1 MNKLSALWMLFLIA
15 SISWAQ
21 NPNPKTVTLKGR
33 VLEQSSDL
41 PLEYATYILQKSA
54 DQSMVTGGI
63 TDDQGRFQVDIPA
76 GNYDVVFEFISYTTV
91 RLTNQNYA
99 QNTDLG
105 DVRMSADVSQLDE
118 VELIAERSTVELRLD
133 KKIYNVGKDMTVK
146 GGSVTDVLDNVPSVS
161 VDVEGG
167 ISLRGNESVRILI
180 NGKPSALSGLSNDAL
195 RLLPAEAIE
204 KVEVITNPSSR
215 YDAEGTAGIINIIL
229 RQNKTTGINGTTN
242 LTLGDPKNEAGSLG
256 LNLRQNKFNLFSNWT
271 YRNQEGPGNSL
282 YDQINYNDDGSIRG
296 YQNED
301 RTNVRAGSNANANVG
316 VEYFIN
322 PTTSI
327 TNSTV
332 FGYSEGDN
340 TTDIDFVNSDP
351 NGLPLVRR
359 VRNTL
364 QLEQQRQF
372 EYSFNLTKKFEKP
385 GHELLVD
392 YQYSE
397 SEGSDDSVI
406 EETLISATAADV
418 PTEKTVNQED
428 QRRALYQFNYVLPMG
443 KENQSQFELG
453 YRGGYINQTTTFIAG
468 SFDPFG
474 AFVNNENFSNT
485 LEYREWIQA
494 AYTQLGTK
502 WDRFNFLGGLRME
515 HTDIDIN
522 LVETSDLNTKQYTN
536 WFPSVFLGYSLND
549 EDQITLSYSKRL
561 RRPWSRFINPFPS
574 RSSNT
579 NLFQGNP
586 DLDPTFTDAYDLGM
600 INQREKFTFNTSV
613 YYNRSTGVFQFVTQ
627 ETGELIEIENP
638 NDPSTPILV
647 PVQLR
652 QPINL
657 STEDRYGFEF
667 NTTFTPVRS
676 WRFSWGI
683 NLFQRSLVGSYTY
696 INSLNQSITQVFD
709 NDNFSWQTNM
719 SAKIVL
725 PKDINFQTNIRYQ
738 GRSEDAQSIN
748 RGIASANLAMSKE
761 ILNKKGTLALNVSDL
776 FNSRK
781 RISDTRTLNVQT
793 YSENQWRQRQVNLN
807 FTYRFNQSLKDQ
819 RGRGRN
825 GGYGDGQ
832 GGDMDM
838 EFGG

>member
-1 MNKLSALWMLFLIA
+1 MNKLSALWMLLLIT

-21 NPNPKTVTLKGR
+21 NPNSKTVTLKGR
-33 VLEQSSDL
+33 ILEQSSDL
-41 PLEYATYILQKSA
+41 PLEYATYVLQKSA

-63 TDDQGRFQVDIPA
+63 TDEQGRFQVDVPA
-76 GNYDVVFEFISYTTV
+76 GNYDVVFEFISYTTI
-91 RLTNQNYA
+91 RLSNQNIT

-180 NGKPSALSGLSNDAL
+180 NGKPSALSGFSNDAL

-229 RQNKTTGINGTTN
+229 RQNK
-242 LTLGDPKNEAGSLG
+242 
-256 LNLRQNKFNLFSNWT
+256 FNLFSNCT

-296 YQNED
+296 YQNEK
-301 RTNVRAGSNANANVG
+301 RTNVRAGTNANANVG
-316 VEYFIN
+316 IEYFIN

-340 TTDIDFVNSDP
+340 TTNIDFVNSNP
-351 NGLPLVRR
+351 QGLPLVNR

-372 EYSFNLTKKFEKP
+372 EYSLNLTKKFEKP
-385 GHELLVD
+385 GHELRVD

-406 EETLISATAADV
+406 EETLISETASDV
-418 PTEKTVNQED
+418 PSEKTVNQED
-428 QRRALYQFNYVLPMG
+428 QRRALYQFNYVLPLG
-443 KENQSQFELG
+443 STGQSQFELG
-453 YRGGYINQTTTFIAG
+453 YRGGYVNQTTAFIAG
-468 SFDPFG
+468 SFDPLG
-474 AFVNNENFSNT
+474 AFINNANFSNT

-502 WDRFNFLGGLRME
+502 WERFNLLGGLRME

-522 LVETSDLNTKQYTN
+522 LLETQDLTNKQYIN
-536 WFPSVFLGYSLND
+536 WFPSLFVGYSLNE

-600 INQREKFTFNTSV
+600 INQREKFTFNTSL
-613 YYNRSTGVFQFVTQ
+613 YYNRSTGVFQFITQ
-627 ETGELIEIENP
+627 ETGELIEIQNP
-638 NDPSTPILV
+638 NDPNTPILV

-667 NTTFTPVRS
+667 NTTFTPVRN

-696 INSLNQSITQVFD
+696 INSLNQNITQVFD
-709 NDNFSWQTNM
+709 NDNFSWQSNL

-725 PKDINFQTNIRYQ
+725 PKEINFQTNVRYQ
-738 GRSEDAQSIN
+738 GRSQDAQSIN

-761 ILNKKGTLALNVSDL
+761 ILDKKGTLALNVSDL

-819 RGRGRN
+819 RGRRQN
-825 GGYGDGQ
+825 GGYGDGP

>member
-1 MNKLSALWMLFLIA
+1 MNKLSALWMLLLITT
-15 SISWAQ
+15 ISWAQ
-21 NPNPKTVTLKGR
+21 NPNSQTVTLKGR
-33 VLEQSSDL
+33 ILEQSSDL
-41 PLEYATYILQKSA
+41 PLEYATFVLQKSA

-63 TDDQGRFQVDIPA
+63 TDEQGRFQVDIPV
-76 GNYDVVFEFISYTTV
+76 GNYEVVFEFISYSTV
-91 RLTNQNYA
+91 RLSNQNITK
-99 QNTDLG
+99 NTDLG

-180 NGKPSALSGLSNDAL
+180 NGKPSALSGFSNDAL

-296 YQNED
+296 YQNEK
-301 RTNVRAGSNANANVG
+301 RNNVRAGTNANANVG
-316 VEYFIN
+316 IEYFIN
-322 PTTSI
+322 PTMSI

-340 TTDIDFVNSDP
+340 TTNIDFVNSNP
-351 NGLPLVRR
+351 QGLPLVNR

-372 EYSFNLTKKFEKP
+372 EYSLNVTKKFEKA
-385 GHELLVD
+385 GHELRVD

-406 EETLISATAADV
+406 EETLISDTAADV

-428 QRRALYQFNYVLPMG
+428 QRRALYQFNYVLPLG
-443 KENQSQFELG
+443 SAGQSQFELG
-453 YRGGYINQTTTFIAG
+453 YRGGYVNQTTAFIAG
-468 SFDPFG
+468 SFDPLGTFI
-474 AFVNNENFSNT
+474 NNANFSNT

-502 WDRFNFLGGLRME
+502 WERFNLLGGLRME
-515 HTDIDIN
+515 HTDIGIN
-522 LVETSDLNTKQYTN
+522 LLETQDLTTKKYIN
-536 WFPSVFLGYSLND
+536 WFPSLFVGYSLNE

-600 INQREKFTFNTSV
+600 INQREKFTFNTSL
-613 YYNRSTGVFQFVTQ
+613 YYNRSTGVFQFITQ
-627 ETGELIEIENP
+627 ETGELIAI
-638 NDPSTPILV
+638 
-647 PVQLR
+647 
-652 QPINL
+652 
-657 STEDRYGFEF
+657 
-667 NTTFTPVRS
+667 
-676 WRFSWGI
+676 
-683 NLFQRSLVGSYTY
+683 
-696 INSLNQSITQVFD
+696 
-709 NDNFSWQTNM
+709 
-719 SAKIVL
+719 
-725 PKDINFQTNIRYQ
+725 
-738 GRSEDAQSIN
+738 
-748 RGIASANLAMSKE
+748 
-761 ILNKKGTLALNVSDL
+761 
-776 FNSRK
+776 
-781 RISDTRTLNVQT
+781 
-793 YSENQWRQRQVNLN
+793 
-807 FTYRFNQSLKDQ
+807 
-819 RGRGRN
+819 
-825 GGYGDGQ
+825 
-832 GGDMDM
+832 
-838 EFGG
+838 